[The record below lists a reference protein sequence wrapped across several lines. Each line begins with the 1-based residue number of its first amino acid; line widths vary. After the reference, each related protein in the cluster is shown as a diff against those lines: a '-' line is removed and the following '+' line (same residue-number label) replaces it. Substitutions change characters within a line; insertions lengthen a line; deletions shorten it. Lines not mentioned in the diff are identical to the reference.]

1 MLRTMCYRKSGVLDF
16 DVPLAQ
22 VKDLLQDP
30 DMTLWMDFEDT
41 LPEHDEPILLHVFG
55 FHPLAVEDAL
65 QQSHVPKLDDWED
78 YLYIVL
84 HAITF
89 DKEAGEIDETPE
101 LDIFLGKN
109 YIVTH
114 HDPNIPPLDRVWD
127 VLQRDQR
134 HLKNGADRILW
145 RLTEEVVTS
154 FMPIVQDL
162 DDVIDQTEDMVFENP
177 TSETLER
184 IFTLKRATVHLRRV
198 VGPQREVL
206 NKLARDDFAVIDART
221 RVYFRDVY
229 DHLVRMHDITET
241 TRDLVSGT
249 LDIYLSVIN
258 NRMNDIM
265 KTLTVITTMFMPI
278 SFLTGFFG
286 MNFFAASPPYPFW
299 TSSPMLVIT
308 LLFMIMVPIGM
319 YLWIRK
325 RGWM

>member
-1 MLRTMCYRKSGVLDF
+1 MLRTMCYKKSGELDF
-16 DVPLAQ
+16 DVALGQ
-22 VKDLLQDP
+22 VENLLQNP
-30 DMTLWMDFEDT
+30 DVMIWMDFEDT
-41 LPEHDEPILLHVFG
+41 KAEDDEPILLQLFG

-65 QQSHVPKLDDWED
+65 QQSHIPKLDDWED

-89 DKEAGEIDETPE
+89 DKEAGEINETPE

-114 HDPNIPPLDRVWD
+114 HDTNIPAVDRVWD

-145 RLTEEVVTS
+145 RLTEEVVAS
-154 FMPIVQDL
+154 IMPIVQDL
-162 DDVIDQTEDMVFENP
+162 DDVIDQTEDEVFENP
-177 TSETLER
+177 TPDTLAR
-184 IFTLKRATVHLRRV
+184 IFTLKRATIHLRRV

-206 NKLARDDFAVIDART
+206 NKLARDDFAVIDSRT

-249 LDIYLSVIN
+249 LDTYLSVIN

-286 MNFFAASPPYPFW
+286 MNFFAANPPFPFW
-299 TSSPMLVIT
+299 TSSPVFLIAF
-308 LLFMIMVPIGM
+308 LLMFVVPLSM
-319 YLWIRK
+319 YFWIRK

>member
-1 MLRTMCYRKSGVLDF
+1 M
-16 DVPLAQ
+16 
-22 VKDLLQDP
+22 
-30 DMTLWMDFEDT
+30 
-41 LPEHDEPILLHVFG
+41 
-55 FHPLAVEDAL
+55 
-65 QQSHVPKLDDWED
+65 WE
-78 YLYIVL
+78 
-84 HAITF
+84 
-89 DKEAGEIDETPE
+89 K
-101 LDIFLGKN
+101 
-109 YIVTH
+109 
-114 HDPNIPPLDRVWD
+114 
-127 VLQRDQR
+127 LQRDQR

-145 RLTEEVVTS
+145 RLTEEVVTG

-162 DDVIDQTEDMVFENP
+162 DEVIDRTEDEIFDNP
-177 TSETLER
+177 TSDTLER

-206 NKLARDDFAVIDART
+206 NMLVRDDFTVIDPRT
-221 RVYFRDVY
+221 RIYFRDVY

-249 LDIYLSVIN
+249 LDTYLSVIN

-308 LLFMIMVPIGM
+308 LLIMLMVPIGM
-319 YLWIRK
+319 YLWIRN